1 MWYNHLV
8 ICMDDFKV
16 GDIVKGQVTGV
27 TKYGVFMSFEDDYS
41 GLVHISEVSNKY
53 VKDLK
58 ERFMVGDIIRAKI
71 IEIDKEKNHL
81 KLSIK
86 EIDPKVKTSK
96 SKIEESGLGFEL
108 LETNLP
114 IWVEK
119 RLSELNK

>member
-1 MWYNHLV
+1 MSEV
-8 ICMDDFKV
+8 KV

-27 TKYGVFMSFEDDYS
+27 TKYGVFISLEDDYS

-58 ERFMVGDIIRAKI
+58 ERFMIGDVIRAKVI
-71 IEIDKEKNHL
+71 DVDKEKNHL

-86 EIDPKVKTSK
+86 EIDPKVKNSK

-114 IWVEK
+114 IWVDK
-119 RLSELNK
+119 KLKELTK

>member
-1 MWYNHLV
+1 MSN
-8 ICMDDFKV
+8 IKV
-16 GDIVKGQVTGV
+16 GDVVKGQVTGV
-27 TKYGVFMSFEDDYS
+27 TKYGVFMSFEDEYS

-58 ERFMVGDIIRAKI
+58 ERFMVGDIIRAKV
-71 IEIDKEKNHL
+71 IDIDTNTNHL

-86 EIDPKVKTSK
+86 EIDPKVKSSR

-119 RLSELNK
+119 KMKELTK

>member
-1 MWYNHLV
+1 MSKIN
-8 ICMDDFKV
+8 I
-16 GDIVKGQVTGV
+16 GDVVKGQVTGV
-27 TKYGVFMSFEDDYS
+27 TKYGVFMSFEDEYS

-58 ERFMVGDIIRAKI
+58 EKFMVGDVIRAKVI
-71 IEIDKEKNHL
+71 DIDKDKNHL

-86 EIDPKVKTSK
+86 EVNPKVKFSK

-119 RLSELNK
+119 RMSELTK

>member
-1 MWYNHLV
+1 MWYTYIV
-8 ICMDDFKV
+8 ICMSKINI
-16 GDIVKGQVTGV
+16 GDVVKGQVTGV
-27 TKYGVFMSFEDDYS
+27 TKYGVFMSFEDEYS

-58 ERFMVGDIIRAKI
+58 EKFMVGDVIRAKVI
-71 IEIDKEKNHL
+71 DIDKDKNHL

-86 EIDPKVKTSK
+86 EVNPKVKFSK

-119 RLSELNK
+119 RMSELTK

>member
-1 MWYNHLV
+1 
-8 ICMDDFKV
+8 MDDFKV

-71 IEIDKEKNHL
+71 IEVDKKKNHL

-86 EIDPKVKTSK
+86 EIDPKVKYSK

-119 RLSELNK
+119 RLNELNK

>member
-1 MWYNHLV
+1 MSKIN
-8 ICMDDFKV
+8 I

-53 VKDLK
+53 VKNLK
-58 ERFMVGDIIRAKI
+58 EKFMVGDIIRAKV
-71 IEIDKEKNHL
+71 IDIDEDKNHL

-86 EIDPKVKTSK
+86 EINPKVKS
-96 SKIEESGLGFEL
+96 SRFKIEESGLGFEL

-119 RLSELNK
+119 RISELTK

>member
-1 MWYNHLV
+1 MSR
-8 ICMDDFKV
+8 IEI

-27 TKYGVFMSFEDDYS
+27 TKYGVFVKVEDDYS

-58 ERFMVGDIIRAKI
+58 EKFMFGDIIRAKV
-71 IEIDKEKNHL
+71 IDVDQAKNHL

-86 EIDPKVKTSK
+86 EINPKVKKNS

-108 LETNLP
+108 LENNLP

-119 RLSELNK
+119 KLKELTK

>member
-1 MWYNHLV
+1 
-8 ICMDDFKV
+8 MDEIKV

-27 TKYGVFMSFEDDYS
+27 TKYGVFLSFEDDYS

-58 ERFMVGDIIRAKI
+58 ERFMIGDIIRAKV
-71 IEIDKEKNHL
+71 IEIDSEKNHL

-86 EIDPKVKTSK
+86 EIDPKVKSSK

-119 RLSELNK
+119 RLKELTK

>member
-1 MWYNHLV
+1 
-8 ICMDDFKV
+8 MDEFKV

-71 IEIDKEKNHL
+71 IEIDKKKNHL

-86 EIDPKVKTSK
+86 EIDPKVKSSK

-114 IWVEK
+114 IWVEQ
-119 RLSELNK
+119 RLNELNK

>member
-1 MWYNHLV
+1 MWYYYIV
-8 ICMDDFKV
+8 IGMDEFKV
-16 GDIVKGQVTGV
+16 WDIVKGQVTGV

-71 IEIDKEKNHL
+71 IEIDKKKNHL

-86 EIDPKVKTSK
+86 EIDPKVKSSK

-114 IWVEK
+114 IWVEQ
-119 RLSELNK
+119 RLNELNK